1 VAQDEPIASQG
12 AELRI
17 ESWSAHLPAT
27 ATQSNGRV
35 VVATSWMQPQVPK
48 NCSRLQSDDFKEVCG
63 NVSLIPVKKSSFL
76 NFFYKLQTFTY
87 NCICSVNTMT
97 EINNS

>member
-1 VAQDEPIASQG
+1 MSSEHLRARAPGLPI
-12 AELRI
+12 
-17 ESWSAHLPAT
+17 PAP
-27 ATQSNGRV
+27 ATQSNAIVLPANGRV
-35 VVATSWMQPQVPK
+35 EFGTSLMQRELLK
-48 NCSRLQSDDFKEVCG
+48 NCSRLQSDNFKEVCG
-63 NVSLIPVKKSSFL
+63 NVSLILIKKSSFL